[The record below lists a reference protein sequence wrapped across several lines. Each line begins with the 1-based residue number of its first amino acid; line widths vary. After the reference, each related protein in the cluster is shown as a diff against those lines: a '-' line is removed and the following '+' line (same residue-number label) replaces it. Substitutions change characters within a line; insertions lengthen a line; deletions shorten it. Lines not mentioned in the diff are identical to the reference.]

1 MAISDI
7 AARTNT
13 RSLWRTCLVC
23 DALDNLP
30 AQEAAS
36 LRSLLADPGWRYTEL
51 SEAIAQD
58 EDYPLSLPPDTLSRH
73 ARGQCSAREKL
84 RGVSA

>member
-30 AQEAAS
+30 AQEATA
-36 LRSLLADPGWRYTEL
+36 LRSLLGNPGVRYTEL
-51 SEAIAQD
+51 SQALEAD
-58 EDYPLSLPPDTLSRH
+58 PDYPLQLPSDTLSRH
-73 ARGQCSAREKL
+73 ARGRCSANEKL
-84 RGVSA
+84 RGATA